1 MIIKGLRAGE
11 QHGMRVIVTGSSGLL
26 GRHTVAALEAAGH
39 EVTGARLG
47 SQPQAAHRHISADL
61 TDLATALR
69 LIRDADAVIHAA
81 AIPRPTGYAAADV
94 FTTNVTSTYNV
105 VEAAVQNRIPRLVYA
120 SSYSVI
126 GPPFN
131 VAPVRLRFPSTPIIR
146 RHPRTSMRS
155 PSGSARRSS
164 RRRSAAGSSRA
175 ISVRLSWIQTP
186 ESFRGDIAPRRT
198 DPAFGAQNLWTYV
211 DGRDAG
217 AALCAALGAEVQG
230 HRVLYLSAADSFME
244 EETATLIRAAYPD
257 AAITRPLI
265 GTQSVFDLSDAEAVL
280 GFVPKH
286 SWRDY

>member
-1 MIIKGLRAGE
+1 
-11 QHGMRVIVTGSSGLL
+11 MRVIVTGSSGLL
-26 GRHTVAALEAAGH
+26 GRHTVAALEEHGH
-39 EVTGARLG
+39 AVTGLDIAE
-47 SQPQAAHRHISADL
+47 PTAAHRHISADL
-61 TDLATALR
+61 TELATALR
-69 LIRDADAVIHAA
+69 LIREADAVIHAA
-81 AIPRPTGYAAADV
+81 AIPRPTGHAAADV
-94 FTTNVTSTYNV
+94 FATNVASTYNV

-131 VAPVRLRFPSTPIIR
+131 VAPVRLQFPIDIDHPAAPQDVYALSKRIGEEIIAAA
-146 RHPRTSMRS
+146 
-155 PSGSARRSS
+155 ARR
-164 RRRSAAGSSRA
+164 GELTA

-198 DPAFGAQNLWTYV
+198 DPAFGAQNLWSYV

-230 HRVLYLSAADSFME
+230 HRLLYLSAADSFME
-244 EETATLIRAAYPD
+244 EDTATLIRAAYPD

-265 GTQSVFDLSDAEAVL
+265 GTQSVFDLRDARAVL
-280 GFVPKH
+280 GFGPKH

>member
-1 MIIKGLRAGE
+1 
-11 QHGMRVIVTGSSGLL
+11 MRVIVTGSSGLL
-26 GRHTVAALEAAGH
+26 GRHTVAVLEAHGH
-39 EVTGARLG
+39 AVTGLDIAE
-47 SQPQAAHRHISADL
+47 PTAAHRHISADL
-61 TDLATALR
+61 TELATALR

-94 FTTNVTSTYNV
+94 FSTNVASTYNV

-131 VAPVRLRFPSTPIIR
+131 VAPVALRFPIDSDHPAAPQDVYALSKRIGEEIIAAA
-146 RHPRTSMRS
+146 
-155 PSGSARRSS
+155 ARR
-164 RRRSAAGSSRA
+164 GELTA

-186 ESFRGDIAPRRT
+186 QSFRADIAPRRA
-198 DPAFGAQNLWTYV
+198 DPAFGAQNLWSYV

-265 GTQSVFDLSDAEAVL
+265 GTQSVFDLRDAEAVL
-280 GFVPKH
+280 GLVPKH